1 MNHGNDWFV
10 YLLRCVDNSLY
21 CGVTK
26 DLKKR
31 VHAHGLGKGAKYTRS
46 RTPVRLLANSPAM
59 TKSKA
64 LKLEQRIK
72 RTPAKSKLT
81 ELQNGG
87 ASPGMKKQ
95 TILHEIQT
103 ELHSLVK
110 LIQQLA
116 ESVAAIVAAMEK
128 LTQPDLPQEQE
139 KVKRAPTRKKVIIK
153 DGVVAKI
160 KRIPATQIVYDL
172 IQKSQ
177 QGMDTAALM
186 KTTGFDQRKVHNII
200 FRLKKQGLVK
210 RVGRGVHKK
219 A

>member
-1 MNHGNDWFV
+1 MNPGNDWVV

-26 DLKKR
+26 DLEKR
-31 VHAHGLGKGAKYTRS
+31 VNAHGIGKGAKYTRS
-46 RTPVRLLANSPAM
+46 RTPVQLLANSPAM

-110 LIQQLA
+110 LIQQLS

-153 DGVVAKI
+153 DGVVEKI